1 LNDSDGRHLRLLT
14 LVQLANG
21 LRGAV
26 ISPILALFIHGQGF
40 TLTEIG
46 FLGTAGVLGW
56 FIFEPVMGVFA
67 DRFKKK
73 YLISFA
79 IICSS
84 IVYALYPY
92 ATNFL
97 HFSILAFSMSSV
109 MSAYAISVK
118 ALAAELIPPENRGK
132 TYGRYTAVISLGGI
146 IGPIVG
152 GYIAE
157 QYGISL
163 PFYIAALLGGVSL
176 LAVGFMKVDGDSSS
190 RENRSE
196 GIDLRGLF
204 TPTLM
209 GLYLVRTIF
218 MFNLMF
224 RKYSLPIYLNEA
236 ASFSA
241 GATEI
246 GVFLSVVSVSS
257 TISKVF
263 IGDIVDR
270 LGTRLMMTSSVCT
283 LSITYFLL
291 TRLTG
296 LESLYIIGLLQ
307 GVTIAA
313 AELSMMIQL
322 MSIIPEG
329 RTGIVMGLYSEAENV
344 GAIIASP
351 FLGYMYDSQGPENTI
366 LALSAILLINALI
379 AWAAMRKRLE
389 TS

>member
-1 LNDSDGRHLRLLT
+1 
-14 LVQLANG
+14 
-21 LRGAV
+21 
-26 ISPILALFIHGQGF
+26 
-40 TLTEIG
+40 
-46 FLGTAGVLGW
+46 
-56 FIFEPVMGVFA
+56 M
-67 DRFKKK
+67 
-73 YLISFA
+73 
-79 IICSS
+79 
-84 IVYALYPY
+84 
-92 ATNFL
+92 
-97 HFSILAFSMSSV
+97 
-109 MSAYAISVK
+109 
-118 ALAAELIPPENRGK
+118 
-132 TYGRYTAVISLGGI
+132 
-146 IGPIVG
+146 
-152 GYIAE
+152 
-157 QYGISL
+157 
-163 PFYIAALLGGVSL
+163 
-176 LAVGFMKVDGDSSS
+176 
-190 RENRSE
+190 
-196 GIDLRGLF
+196 
-204 TPTLM
+204 
-209 GLYLVRTIF
+209 
-218 MFNLMF
+218 
-224 RKYSLPIYLNEA
+224 
-236 ASFSA
+236 
-241 GATEI
+241 
-246 GVFLSVVSVSS
+246 SS

-329 RTGIVMGLYSEAENV
+329 RTGMVMGLYSEAENV